1 MSLHHQPLHNGMV
14 RCPAAIQNFNKLP
27 QSVPTAAVVAARW
40 WIVLPIYTIWMLSN
54 TLLIFDVDLRTMQC
68 GSATSTAQW
77 YGMMPSS
84 DSRFQPTP
92 PICTNSCGGSGMVM
106 GWSAHPHYIKV
117 FKHLVYVQS
126 RDDILINSR
135 WVRNLMFKN
144 FINNC
149 YGNAIVMDC
158 SANPTSYEGCLQIV

>member
-1 MSLHHQPLHNGMV
+1 
-14 RCPAAIQNFNKLP
+14 
-27 QSVPTAAVVAARW
+27 
-40 WIVLPIYTIWMLSN
+40 MLSN

-68 GSATSTAQW
+68 GSAASTAQW